1 MLMNSKQI
9 LVIVATISLLFGLS
23 LPAEAI
29 TFGEPDVTHPYVA
42 QLIFYD
48 AVGNFITPC
57 TGTLI
62 SPTTILTA
70 AHCVYGAASAI
81 VLFDADLSSAP
92 DPTLPPYPPSCD
104 YFFGFD
110 CYEANANDLHLHPN
124 YLDSWPEFPN
134 TYDVGV
140 VVLTVAK
147 DMDEY
152 GELPELGVLDQLPT
166 QRGLQDR
173 IFRTVGYGLQSVKP
187 FYQFDHRR
195 YTSTSML
202 VNLRSHLTD
211 GYNLHTSNNPGRANG
226 IGGQCFGDSGGPVF
240 YPEDSNVVVG
250 IVSFGSNWNCKG
262 ADFAYRTDIPE
273 AQDFI
278 NDPTGE

>member
-1 MLMNSKQI
+1 M
-9 LVIVATISLLFGLS
+9 SLLYGLS

-29 TFGEPDVTHPYVA
+29 TFGEPDGEAHPYVA

-48 AVGNFITPC
+48 EGGDFITPC

-62 SPTTILTA
+62 SSTAVLTA
-70 AHCVYGAASAI
+70 AHCVYGAARAI
-81 VLFDADLSSAP
+81 VLFNADLNSVP
-92 DPTLPPYPPSCD
+92 DPTMAPSPPSCS
-104 YFFGFD
+104 YFSGFD
-110 CYEANANDLHLHPN
+110 CYEAEDLYLHPD
-124 YLDSWPEFPN
+124 YLDSWPELPN

-140 VVLTVAK
+140 VVLTLAK

-152 GELPELGVLDQLPT
+152 GELPELGVLDQPDT
-166 QRGLQDR
+166 QRGRQDQ
-173 IFRTVGYGLQSVKP
+173 IFRKVGYGLQSVKP
-187 FYQFDHRR
+187 FYQIDHRR

-240 YPEDSNVVVG
+240 YPEDSKVVVG
-250 IVSFGSNWNCKG
+250 IVSFGLNRNCKG
-262 ADFAYRTDIPE
+262 ADFAYRTDIPV

-278 NDPTGE
+278 NDVLNGD